1 MAVGGC
7 FCGKVRIEYN
17 GQPLTTALCHCLDC
31 RKLTGALY
39 TYNFVV
45 KTAELNVTGSP
56 KAVPKTSDSGNDIKN
71 YFCPDCGTPLYG
83 HKIKPNGEAEE
94 VTIVRAG
101 IFDDTE
107 ILDEGRPAV
116 ELYTE
121 SRLKWLS
128 PVEGAGQF
136 IGMLSVPSLDD
147 A

>member
-1 MAVGGC
+1 M
-7 FCGKVRIEYN
+7 I
-17 GQPLTTALCHCLDC
+17 
-31 RKLTGALY
+31 
-39 TYNFVV
+39 
-45 KTAELNVTGSP
+45 
-56 KAVPKTSDSGNDIKN
+56 
-71 YFCPDCGTPLYG
+71 GTPLYG

-116 ELYTE
+116 EIYTE